1 MQRRTFLRG
10 SIAATATSAL
20 AGCTDILGS
29 DGASVPEP
37 VALSGGKFDY
47 QGGMEI
53 GPHGG
58 PNGQIFYADNEP
70 QPLQPSESEGQPNLA
85 WFHTLADGLFPY
97 HFQRRD
103 RGWEAEVVYVTD
115 YASVDW
121 SLTEREGRLQ
131 MPSPTAPETFADAT
145 GLTYVVDSDVAGGM
159 GPDLFPFSVAE
170 DADAFVDDHGGQ
182 TLGYDDITRQLLD
195 SIQASG

>member
-1 MQRRTFLRG
+1 MDRRTFLRG
-10 SIAATATSAL
+10 SIATAGTAAF
-20 AGCTDILGS
+20 AGCTDILGGDS
-29 DGASVPEP
+29 ESVPEP

-70 QPLQPSESEGQPNLA
+70 QPLQKSEGENEANLA

-97 HFQRRD
+97 HFERRD

-115 YASVDW
+115 YSAVEWTVD
-121 SLTEREGRLQ
+121 EREGRPRL
-131 MPSPTAPETFADAT
+131 PSLTAPDSFADAT
-145 GLTYVVDSDVAGGM
+145 ELTYVTGSNATGGM
-159 GPDLFPFSVAE
+159 GPDLFPFSVAA
-170 DADAFVDDHGGQ
+170 DADSFVDEYGGQ
-182 TLGYDDITRQLLD
+182 TVSYDDITRQLVD
-195 SIQASG
+195 SIGPS

>member
-1 MQRRTFLRG
+1 MHRRTFLRG
-10 SIAATATSAL
+10 SLAATGTSVL

-29 DGASVPEP
+29 DEEGVPEP
-37 VALSGGKFDY
+37 VPLSGGKFDY

-70 QPLQPSESEGQPNLA
+70 QPLQQSEGEGDPSLA

-97 HFQRRD
+97 HFERRD

-115 YASVDW
+115 YTSVDW
-121 SLTEREGRLQ
+121 SLTEREGRPR

-145 GLTYVVDSDVAGGM
+145 ELTYVVNSDVAGGM
-159 GPDLFPFSVAE
+159 GPDLFPFSADG

-182 TLGYDDITRQLLD
+182 TLGYDDITRQLLS
-195 SIQASG
+195 SIQANG